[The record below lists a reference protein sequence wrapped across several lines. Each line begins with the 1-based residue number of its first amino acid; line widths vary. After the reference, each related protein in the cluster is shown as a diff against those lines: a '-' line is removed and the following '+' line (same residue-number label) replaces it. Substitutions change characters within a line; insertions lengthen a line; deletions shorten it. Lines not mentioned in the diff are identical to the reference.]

1 MKRFKFNRLER
12 HRIGGTGDSFELSYQ
27 VPHSPSGKQY
37 MYSPNPEAV
46 PRLFLIGDAPEL
58 RTITPDHQ
66 AQIRLNPGSG
76 EVVCPY
82 SGYTGPQENFIH
94 PADRNYVQEQARH
107 DAISDIQDNLRNWA
121 RDFNRRQPKG
131 GLISMR
137 MEHKRGHN
145 PAPIA
150 IREDLLRNLVCD
162 VCSRIY
168 GVYAIGL
175 FCPDCGAPNVQL
187 HFRREVELIHKQIEI
202 AEKQDAVGDVEFGYR
217 LMGNAHEDVLTA
229 FEATLKAVYIHLAR
243 VAGIS
248 NAKRDVG
255 NDFQNLERA
264 RQRFLKLGINPFDAV
279 SEPDLDLLMDCIQ
292 KRHVIGHN
300 LGIADDRYLSL
311 AHTEESHQAGESVQV
326 LGEDIGRFAE
336 ICLWIIGDLE
346 RALLP
351 YSGHCP

>member
-1 MKRFKFNRLER
+1 
-12 HRIGGTGDSFELSYQ
+12 
-27 VPHSPSGKQY
+27 
-37 MYSPNPEAV
+37 MYSPNPQAV
-46 PRLFLIGDAPEL
+46 PRLFLIGDAPEV
-58 RTITPDHQ
+58 RTIAANHQ
-66 AQIRLNPGSG
+66 AHIRLNPGSG

-82 SGYTGPQENFIH
+82 SGHTGPQEDFIH
-94 PADRNYVQEQARH
+94 PADKDYVQKQAGH
-107 DAISDIQDNLRNWA
+107 DAIADIQDNLRNWT
-121 RDFNRRQPKG
+121 RDLNRNQPKG
-131 GLISMR
+131 GLVSMR
-137 MEHKRGHN
+137 MEHKRGPN
-145 PAPIA
+145 PTPVA

-202 AEKQDAVGDVEFGYR
+202 AEKQDAVGDGEFGYR

-229 FEATLKAVYIHLAR
+229 FEATLKAVYVHLTR
-243 VAGIS
+243 VS
-248 NAKRDVG
+248 ETVDVRPDVG
-255 NDFQNLERA
+255 NEFQNLERA
-264 RQRFLKLGINPFDAV
+264 RQRFLELGINPFDAV
-279 SEPDLDLLMDCIQ
+279 SESDLTLLMDCIQ

-311 AHTEESHQAGESVQV
+311 AHTEESHQVGESVRV

-336 ICLWIIGDLE
+336 ICLSVVGDLE

-351 YSGHCP
+351 NSEHCP